1 MEFLKILLPSL
12 LVFLAGYLAIDRLL
26 REEANRR
33 RTEITL
39 GSQKLSLPIR
49 LQAYERV
56 TLFLERI
63 SPESLLVRVNEPG
76 MSVHKMQ
83 STLLSNIR
91 AEWEHNLSQQLYISN
106 EAWELVKNAKDNV
119 VKLISI
125 SAEKINPKEQ
135 SMALSQSILEKLVEL
150 EQHPTAI
157 AIDFLKREVKELF

>member
-1 MEFLKILLPSL
+1 
-12 LVFLAGYLAIDRLL
+12 
-26 REEANRR
+26 
-33 RTEITL
+33 
-39 GSQKLSLPIR
+39 
-49 LQAYERV
+49 
-56 TLFLERI
+56 
-63 SPESLLVRVNEPG
+63 
-76 MSVHKMQ
+76 MQ